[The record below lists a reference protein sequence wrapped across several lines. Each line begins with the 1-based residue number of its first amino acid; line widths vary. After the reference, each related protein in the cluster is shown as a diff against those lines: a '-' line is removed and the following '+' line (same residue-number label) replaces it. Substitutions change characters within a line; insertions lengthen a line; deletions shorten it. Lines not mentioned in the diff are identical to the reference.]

1 MRKLHCVLGKLVAV
15 SLLTLSAVPAHAAVR
30 MTVAAETTNKARP
43 GATAPSDSVIRSEVM
58 LADSYISSR
67 TGNTTTVYDFV
78 RRRRYVLDEAA
89 KSYEE
94 YSLYDVIGFREL
106 ELRNRQGLRRAMTAA
121 QLQDKL
127 PDELEDAH
135 ELSVLGAGAAA
146 VSQHA
151 EGDEEVFASGD
162 VTLLRHGKDA
172 SPVGVA
178 DAARFAQFLRY
189 QFAGHPAVL
198 DGLQK
203 EQRIP
208 ARLRYSFHPG
218 WGDSTV
224 DLKID
229 AVREIGTAPGFT
241 LDGYTPRAAAADA
254 GSLDALLDRAWAAR
268 ATLAGN
274 ASLPSGDALAARMRE
289 QPPLDAYL
297 TLMESQLSGARMPA
311 LSDEQKLAFQA
322 DPNLRKLAQALAA
335 RDPAD
340 LRQAVGSL
348 QLLRMQVRS
357 HRYLLQLYEANDRM
371 QLGEAGAARGLY
383 ADVLRGNPGIAG
395 AYKDIGDFYFR
406 SFDTPRAWRSWE
418 IARTLAPMFPNLQA
432 VTQFERT
439 LAARFPS
446 YF

>member
-1 MRKLHCVLGKLVAV
+1 MRKLHRVLGKLVAV
-15 SLLTLSAVPAHAAVR
+15 SLLTMGAVPAHAALR
-30 MTVAAETTNKARP
+30 MSVAAETTNKAKP
-43 GATAPSDSVIRSEVM
+43 GATVPPDSASRSEVV

-67 TGNTTTVYDFV
+67 TGNTTTVYDFA

-94 YSLYDVIGFREL
+94 YSLYDVVGFREL
-106 ELRNRQGLRRAMTAA
+106 ELRNREGLRKAMTAA

-135 ELSVLGAGAAA
+135 ELSIPSPGAAP
-146 VSQHA
+146 VTQHA
-151 EGDEEVFASGD
+151 EGEEEVFASGG
-162 VTLLRHGKDA
+162 VTLLRHGKEA
-172 SPVGVA
+172 RPVGAA
-178 DAARFAQFLRY
+178 DAARFVQFLRY

-203 EQRIP
+203 AQRIP
-208 ARLRYSFHPG
+208 ASLRYSFHPG
-218 WGDSTV
+218 WGDRSV
-224 DLKID
+224 LLKID
-229 AVREIGTAPGFT
+229 AVRETGAAPGFT
-241 LDGYTPRAAAADA
+241 LDGYTPRAAAADG
-254 GSLDALLDRAWAAR
+254 GSLDALLDRAWASR
-268 ATLAGN
+268 ATLAGK
-274 ASLPSGDALAARMRE
+274 ASLGSGDALAARMRE

-335 RDPAD
+335 RDRAG

-348 QLLRMQVRS
+348 QLLRMQVQSR
-357 HRYLLQLYEANDRM
+357 RYLLQLYEANDRM
-371 QLGEAGAARGLY
+371 QLGEADAARDLY
-383 ADVLRGNPGIAG
+383 AEVLRGNSAIAG

-406 SFDTPRAWRSWE
+406 SFDPPRAWRSWE
-418 IARTLAPMFPNLQA
+418 IARTLAPMFPNLQP

-439 LAARFPS
+439 LADRFPT